1 VIDYVQLTPGR
12 PGFKPTRAAL
22 YYSQRLVVQR
32 TLRSAVSACIA
43 RGISWAHPKRRVLEH
58 TRDQE
63 AACREILASLDAD
76 GIAILPKISSAKTDD
91 IRNYLAGKDVL
102 LRDGTRCT
110 RDQVPAESTIADYP
124 LDTVLNCPHLLALA
138 NAPLNIRIAT
148 EYFGCLPTISTVGI
162 RWSFPGNKKQVTTQG
177 FHRDTDDWRC
187 LKYFIY
193 LTDVD
198 PGCGPHLYVRRSQR
212 TPTPLFNRPI
222 TSEFVEQTFGADG
235 ITSVLG
241 ACGTAFMG
249 DMHGIH
255 AGPIP
260 ARTPRLMLEVGY
272 TILPVY
278 ALRYEPAAINLG
290 LDIDKYINR
299 LLVK

>member
-1 VIDYVQLTPGR
+1 MLNYVQLTPGR
-12 PGFKPTRAAL
+12 PGFRPARAAL
-22 YYSQRLVVQR
+22 YYSQRLLINR
-32 TLRSAVSACIA
+32 GLRSAVSACIA
-43 RGISWAHPKRRVLEH
+43 TGISWAHPKKRVLED
-58 TRDQE
+58 TQDE
-63 AACREILASLDAD
+63 DAACREVMASLDAD
-76 GIAILPKISSAKTDD
+76 GIAILPKVSSEKTGD
-91 IRNYLAGKDVL
+91 IRNYLSDKDVV
-102 LRDGTRCT
+102 LRNGKQCKL
-110 RDQVPAESTIADYP
+110 DQVPGECTIADYT
-124 LDTVLNCPHLLALA
+124 LDTVLNCPHLLSLA

-193 LTDVD
+193 LSDVD
-198 PGCGPHLYVRRSQR
+198 AGSGPHLYVRRSQR
-212 TPTPLFNRPI
+212 TPAPMFNRPI
-222 TSEFVEQTFGADG
+222 PNEFVEKTFGADG

-241 ACGTAFMG
+241 SCGTAFIG

-260 ARTPRLMLEVGY
+260 AKTPRLMLEVGY

-278 ALRYEPAAINLG
+278 ALRYEPSTMKPG
-290 LDIDKYINR
+290 LDINKYINR